1 MDEIKEFLSIVKE
14 VTIFGLKLFVI
25 ITILV
30 AILCLYGLFIR
41 YLGNTLNESMGFIA
55 SMLGVTFVSI
65 IFYIILFS
73 GMVYFWK

>member
-30 AILCLYGLFIR
+30 SLICLYGLFIN
-41 YLGNTLNESMGFIA
+41 YLGNTLNTNMGLIA
-55 SMLGVTFVSI
+55 SILGVTLTSI
-65 IFYIILFS
+65 VFYIILFS
-73 GMVYFWK
+73 GIVYFWK

>member
-30 AILCLYGLFIR
+30 SLLCLYGLFIS
-41 YLGNTLNESMGFIA
+41 YLGNTLNTNMGLMA
-55 SMLGVTFVSI
+55 SVLGVTLTSI

-73 GMVYFWK
+73 GIVYFWK